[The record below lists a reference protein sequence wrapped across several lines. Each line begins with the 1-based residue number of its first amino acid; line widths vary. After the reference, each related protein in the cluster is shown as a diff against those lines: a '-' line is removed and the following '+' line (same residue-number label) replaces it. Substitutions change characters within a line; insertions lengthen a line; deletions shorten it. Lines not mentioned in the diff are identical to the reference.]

1 MAFNIIGEFILKG
14 TDKAVQQFNSVSKS
28 TKTLNAELKNNRD
41 AVGLL
46 DKVTGGAVSQ
56 FMTLQK
62 QLVGGAKALKVATG
76 GFKLLKVAML
86 SSGIGA
92 IAVLVGA
99 MAANWEKIT
108 GLLKGASLESQN
120 LAATTQ
126 ALAEAEQEKLDS
138 LNGQENILKLQG
150 KSEKE
155 ILQLKAK
162 QTQETINALE
172 ASVTAQQEVKRQQV
186 ETAKRNQTILSG
198 ILKFVS
204 APLTLVLAAYD
215 KITGSNTMKVF
226 DDAASLLFDPEATAE
241 DANEQLEKTQKQLD
255 SLKNS
260 YAGYQLSIDKID
272 KDAKDKRDANKQK
285 EIDDALK
292 AEEQRLQ
299 GIQNLRDKYTK
310 LNEDRE
316 DQTFLE
322 KAERQKERA
331 LAELDAL
338 NATEEQKA
346 EAIAY
351 YDGLILDAKK
361 KDQDVIDQMRE
372 KDKKD
377 EQELADKK
385 LEIKEKAFEDAAKLF
400 GEESRLG
407 KAIYAAKQI
416 LTFKENLLEAKK
428 TFVKGQEAVKQA
440 TIDGAKSGTA
450 ISQGTAETAKI
461 GFPQNIPLLVAYAA
475 QAVGIVS
482 AIKGAVGKVKQT
494 VGGGVSAP
502 EIETPSVP
510 TSTAPAFNIVGAS
523 GTNQLADAIAQS
535 GQQPVRSY
543 VVSNDVTTAQE
554 LERNIISGASIG

>member
-162 QTQETINALE
+162 QTKETINALE
-172 ASVTAQQEVKRQQV
+172 ASITAQQEVKRQQV

-198 ILKFVS
+198 ILKFIS
-204 APLTLVLAAYD
+204 FPLTTILKAYD
-215 KITGSNTMKVF
+215 FVTGSNSMKVF
-226 DDAASLLFDPEATAE
+226 DDAASLLFDPESTAE
-241 DANEQLEKTQKQLD
+241 DADEQLEKTQKQLD

-272 KDAKDKRDANKQK
+272 KDAKDKKDANKQK

-299 GIQNLRDKYTK
+299 GIQNLRQKYTK

-372 KDKKD
+372 KDIKE
-377 EQELADKK
+377 EQDLADKK
-385 LEIKEKAFEDAAKLF
+385 REIKEKAFEDAAKLF

-416 LTFKENLLEAKK
+416 LMFKENLLEAKK

-450 ISQGTAETAKI
+450 IAQGTSETAKI

-554 LERNIISGASIG
+554 LERNIITGASIG